1 LIQIIYYSNITRYA
15 AGQRSIDE
23 SLFLK
28 HFTFI
33 PYYKTQTGLSLKVIL
48 LFGCCK
54 RCFFHAPDTL

>member
-33 PYYKTQTGLSLKVIL
+33 PYYKTQTEL
-48 LFGCCK
+48 
-54 RCFFHAPDTL
+54 